1 LARVETMCE
10 SNVYLVEAGM
20 EKLVAK
26 EVASMT
32 PKQNGYVFVDIYGNR
47 YEFDNVEIA
56 YIDFIGHR
64 VVLKKR
70 G

>member
-1 LARVETMCE
+1 MCE
-10 SNVYLVEAGM
+10 SSVYLIDVNGER
-20 EKLVAK
+20 LVAK

-32 PKQNGYVFVDIYGNR
+32 PKQNGFIFVDIYGNK
-47 YEFDNVEIA
+47 YEVNDAEIA